1 MLIEKLYVHAGRPH
15 LDNAYCAFIAETL
28 GGKTI
33 RVNTLP
39 EDVDVFNYIG
49 IIAAD
54 IGGGVYD
61 HHGYDTPKRKD
72 GYTHCAASLMWK
84 WFGIDVVKELFPTCQ
99 SPDKIAK
106 RIDREILS
114 TIAAYDNDEGPD
126 GIYTIYQEA
135 NSFLPTWNES
145 SRTMEEAF
153 QDMVDFA
160 KKITVRVGE
169 KAISVQQAEPI
180 VTKALSKMENGI
192 IVLPQFVPWQAYVI
206 RNKDAR
212 FVVFPSDRGGWNLQG
227 VPVGSGMR
235 TVRCSFDKKWLGK
248 AGAEAEE
255 LWHNMTFCHPGNF
268 MAAFTTKHSAINAAK
283 HLMRID
289 TGFWSSHPPLHAM
302 ESGNS

>member
-1 MLIEKLYVHAGRPH
+1 MLIERLYTHAGRPH
-15 LDNAYCAFIAETL
+15 LDDAYCAFIAETL
-28 GGKTI
+28 GGETI

-61 HHGYDTPKRKD
+61 HHTTSRSRDD
-72 GYTHCAASLMWK
+72 GYTHCAASLMWEQ
-84 WFGIDVVKELFPTCQ
+84 FGIYVVKELFPACQ
-99 SPDKIAK
+99 RPDLIAK

-153 QDMVDFA
+153 QDMVNFA

-180 VTKALSKMENGI
+180 VTNAISKMQDGI
-192 IVLPQFVPWQAYVI
+192 IVLLQFVPWQAYVI
-206 RNKDAR
+206 PNDDAR
-212 FVVFPSDRGGWNLQG
+212 FVVFPSNRGGWILQG
-227 VPVGSGMR
+227 IPIGHGMK
-235 TVRCSFDKKWLGK
+235 TIRCSFDKKWLGK
-248 AGAEAEE
+248 TGAEAEE
-255 LWHNMTFCHPGNF
+255 LWHGMTFCHPGNF

-283 HLMRID
+283 HLIRID
-289 TGFWSSHPPLHAM
+289 LGPWKK
-302 ESGNS
+302 SGAPNK